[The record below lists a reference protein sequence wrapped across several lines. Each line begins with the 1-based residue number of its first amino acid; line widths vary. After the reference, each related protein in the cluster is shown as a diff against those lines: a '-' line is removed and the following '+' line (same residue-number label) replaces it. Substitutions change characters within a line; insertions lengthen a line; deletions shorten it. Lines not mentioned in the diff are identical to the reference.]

1 MKFLVDTNVLLRL
14 LQRGDS
20 YHQAIR
26 VALHTLWQRG
36 EQLCFTPQNLVE
48 FWCVCTPPVST

>member
-1 MKFLVDTNVLLRL
+1 MPYLVDTNVLLRL

-26 VALHTLWQRG
+26 VALHY
-36 EQLCFTPQNLVE
+36 
-48 FWCVCTPPVST
+48 S